1 MLAFRTAQPMLRSL
15 PRAASSTAAAAAAVA
30 PRRLGA
36 AAAAAPAPRLASAG
50 GRSFASSALL
60 QKVATRYTA
69 EHEWVKYDDS
79 ASVGT
84 IGITD
89 YAQKS
94 LGDVVYVELPSEGSE
109 VTQGEQIGAVE
120 SVKAA
125 SDIYSPVTGQITSVN
140 DKLGDQPGLL
150 NKSPEADGWLCQ
162 IRLMNPAQ
170 FDELLDEEAYKKLTE
185 DA

>member
-30 PRRLGA
+30 PRRLGAA

-109 VTQGEQIGAVE
+109 VTQGGAWAGGQGQGR
-120 SVKAA
+120 SVLLGWA
-125 SDIYSPVTGQITSVN
+125 S
-140 DKLGDQPGLL
+140 
-150 NKSPEADGWLCQ
+150 
-162 IRLMNPAQ
+162 R
-170 FDELLDEEAYKKLTE
+170 
-185 DA
+185 